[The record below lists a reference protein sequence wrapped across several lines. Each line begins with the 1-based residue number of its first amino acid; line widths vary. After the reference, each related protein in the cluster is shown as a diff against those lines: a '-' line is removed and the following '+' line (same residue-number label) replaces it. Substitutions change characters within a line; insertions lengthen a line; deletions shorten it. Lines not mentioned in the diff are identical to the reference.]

1 MAERKLQVLLD
12 KILDKTRRDG
22 MNQSDRNITDTL
34 ITFEGI
40 DDILLSWYENQY
52 IFSTQG
58 FGVKNKRKY
67 RGEAQANIKKDWNES

>member
-34 ITFEGI
+34 ITIFANDNLI
-40 DDILLSWYENQY
+40 FFPIRKISFFALNNFLFIRKIVLNQMTKSL
-52 IFSTQG
+52 IFS
-58 FGVKNKRKY
+58 KIR
-67 RGEAQANIKKDWNES
+67 